1 MLNKKM
7 QDAIN
12 DQINFELYSAYIY
25 LAMSAYFESINLKGM
40 ANWMRVQVME
50 EQSHAKKFYSFIT
63 DRGGRVVLSPIGD
76 PGQNW
81 KSPIDAFEEALKHE
95 NKVTARIG
103 KLMELAYEIKDHASA
118 SFLQWFVDEQVEEE
132 SNVDAIIQSLKL
144 AGDSAGLFMVDK
156 DLATR
161 MFVPPIGVT
170 I

>member
-1 MLNKKM
+1 MLNQKM

-50 EQSHAKKFYSFIT
+50 EQSHAKKFYDFIT
-63 DRGGRVVLSPIGD
+63 NRGGRVVLSPIGD
-76 PGQNW
+76 PGKEW
-81 KSPIDAFEEALKHE
+81 KSPIAAFEHALEHE
-95 NKVTARIG
+95 HKVTARIG
-103 KLMELAYEIKDHASA
+103 KLMELAYELKDHASA
-118 SFLQWFVDEQVEEE
+118 SLLQWFVDEQVEEE

-161 MFVPPIGVT
+161 MFVPIIGIT